1 MIYTKFMLTKEKLGC
16 KIKELR
22 ESLNLS
28 QMDLAKKVGLSRVA
42 ISQIESGQRGLE
54 ALELGKMAKIFRID
68 MDYLLREEGPVRIQ
82 RPASKG
88 EFKFDSNKLKNLIL
102 YILEKCGG
110 KPNVGETVLY
120 KLLYF
125 ADFDNFEIFGKPIT
139 GMSYVHLQYGPVPS
153 ANEYCPAVQE
163 MVEKKELKIITQQY
177 YGMPQKRYIALVNS
191 DINIFNLREIKLI
204 DTILANLSDKTATQI
219 EDYVHED
226 APWKLTEEK
235 QIINYKFVF
244 ERSVPYAHFD
254 YEKMWQDA
262 SAYDVLKDLG
272 ELSPEELNYY
282 SNLK

>member
-1 MIYTKFMLTKEKLGC
+1 MIYGKFMLTKEKLGL
-16 KIKELR
+16 KIKDLR
-22 ESLNLS
+22 ESLNLN
-28 QMDLAKKVGLSRVA
+28 QADLAKKVGLSRVA

-54 ALELGKMAKIFRID
+54 ALELGEIAKIFKID
-68 MDYLLREEGPVRIQ
+68 MDYLLREEGPVRIKNLPQ
-82 RPASKG
+82 KK
-88 EFKFDSNKLKNLIL
+88 EYKFNREKLKNLIL

-125 ADFDNFEIFGKPIT
+125 ADFDNFEIFGGPIT
-139 GMSYVHLQYGPVPS
+139 GMNYVHLQYGPVPS
-153 ANEYCPAVQE
+153 ANEYCPVVQE

-191 DINIFNLREIKLI
+191 DINIFNLQEIKLI
-204 DTILANLSDKTATQI
+204 DTVIANLSDKTATQI

-235 QIINYKFVF
+235 QIIDYKFVF

-254 YEKMWQDA
+254 YEKLWQDA
-262 SAYDVLKDLG
+262 GAYDVLKDLG
-272 ELSPEELNYY
+272 ELSPGELNYY

>member
-1 MIYTKFMLTKEKLGC
+1 MLTKEKLGC

-22 ESLNLS
+22 ESHKLS
-28 QMDLAKKVGLSRVA
+28 QAELAKKVGLSRVA
-42 ISQIESGQRGLE
+42 ISQIESGRRGLE
-54 ALELGKMAKIFRID
+54 ALELGRIAKIFNTDID
-68 MDYLLREEGPVRIQ
+68 FLLRDEEPIKIKKVVKENNFVFN
-82 RPASKG
+82 P
-88 EFKFDSNKLKNLIL
+88 EKLKNLIL

-125 ADFDNFEIFGKPIT
+125 VDFDNFEISGGPIT
-139 GMSYVHLQYGPVPS
+139 GMNYIRLQYGPVPS
-153 ANEYCPAVQE
+153 ANEYCSVIEE
-163 MVEKKELKIITQQY
+163 MVEKKELEIITQQY

-191 DINIFNLREIKLI
+191 NINIFNPQEIKLI
-204 DTILANLSDKTATQI
+204 DSVIANLSDKTATQI

-235 QIINYKFVF
+235 QIISYKFVF

-254 YEKMWQDA
+254 YEKMWQDT

-272 ELSPEELNYY
+272 ELSQEELNYY

>member
-1 MIYTKFMLTKEKLGC
+1 MLTKEKLGR

-22 ESLNLS
+22 ESLNLN
-28 QMDLAKKVGLSRVA
+28 QADLAKKVGLSRVA

-54 ALELGKMAKIFRID
+54 ALELGKIAKIFSID
-68 MDYLLREEGPVRIQ
+68 MDYLLREEGPVKIK

-88 EFKFDSNKLKNLIL
+88 KFKFDSNKLKNLIL

-125 ADFDNFEIFGKPIT
+125 ADFNNFEISGKPIT
-139 GMSYVHLQYGPVPS
+139 GMNYVHLQYGPVPS
-153 ANEYCPAVQE
+153 ANEYCPVVQE
-163 MVEKKELKIITQQY
+163 MAEKKELKIIIQQY

-204 DTILANLSDKTATQI
+204 DAVIANLSDKTAAQI
-219 EDYVHED
+219 ENYVHED

-262 SAYDVLKDLG
+262 AAEDTIKELG
-272 ELSPEELNYY
+272 PMSEEEANYY
-282 SNLK
+282 KNL

>member
-1 MIYTKFMLTKEKLGC
+1 MIYIKFMLTKEKLGR

-22 ESLNLS
+22 ESLNLN
-28 QMDLAKKVGLSRVA
+28 QADLAKKVGLSRVA

-54 ALELGKMAKIFRID
+54 ALELGKIAKIFSID
-68 MDYLLREEGPVRIQ
+68 MDYLLREEGPVKIK

-88 EFKFDSNKLKNLIL
+88 KFKFDSNKLKNLIL

-125 ADFDNFEIFGKPIT
+125 ADFNNFEISGKPIT
-139 GMSYVHLQYGPVPS
+139 GMNYVHLQYGPVPS
-153 ANEYCPAVQE
+153 ANEYCPVVQE
-163 MVEKKELKIITQQY
+163 MAEKKELKIIIQQY

-204 DTILANLSDKTATQI
+204 DAVIANLSDKTAAQI
-219 EDYVHED
+219 ENYVHED

-262 SAYDVLKDLG
+262 AAEDTIKELG
-272 ELSPEELNYY
+272 PMSEEEANYY
-282 SNLK
+282 KNL